1 MNDDPRTTVL
11 ALLSAAGIAPSE
23 EEVEKMIQSY
33 PSLRAAADSLF
44 TDEISHFAPAF
55 LPTDE
60 DLEAR

>member
-1 MNDDPRTTVL
+1 MKHDPRTTVR

-23 EEVEKMIQSY
+23 EEVEKMIEAY
-33 PSLRAAADSLF
+33 PALRAAADSLF
-44 TDEISHFAPAF
+44 TDEVSNFAPAF